1 MLTYVL
7 RRVASTLPVLLLVSL
22 FAFLIVALI
31 PGDAAHVIAGPS
43 AGPAEIAVVR
53 AELGLDRPWLV
64 QVGIWYRNLLQGNLG
79 RSFSLD
85 RPVVQAILDRLPVT
99 LALAA
104 YAIAMTV
111 IVGIAAGVL
120 AAVRQNSWIDG
131 AVMAV
136 ALLGLSLPNFWLALM
151 LIFVFAV
158 GLGWMPAGGYVPL
171 GQDFWGGLH
180 SLTLPALSLALMNIG
195 IVARMTR
202 SSMLE
207 VLRQDYVR
215 TARAKG
221 VAEAKVILRHA
232 LGNALIPIITITGIV
247 FSLMIS
253 GAVII
258 ESVYALPGLGRLMIS
273 SIHARDFP
281 VIQGTLVFVAMT
293 LVLINLIVDLL
304 YAVVDP
310 RVRYQ

>member
-7 RRVASTLPVLLLVSL
+7 RRVASTIPVLLLVSL

-43 AGPAEIAVVR
+43 AGPDEVAVVR

-64 QVGIWYRNLLQGNLG
+64 QVGIWYGNLLKGDLG
-79 RSFSLD
+79 YSFSLD
-85 RPVVQAILDRLPVT
+85 RPVIQAILDRLPVT
-99 LALAA
+99 LALAS
-104 YAIAMTV
+104 YAIVMTLV
-111 IVGIAAGVL
+111 VGLAAGVL
-120 AAVRQNSWIDG
+120 AAVRQNSWVDG
-131 AVMAV
+131 TVMAI

-171 GQDFWGGLH
+171 GQNFWGGIQ

-195 IVARMTR
+195 LIARMTR

-207 VLRQDYVR
+207 VLRQDYIR

-221 VAEAKVILRHA
+221 VKETTVIVRHA
-232 LGNALIPIITITGIV
+232 LGNALIPTITITGII

-281 VIQGTLVFVAMT
+281 VIQGTLLFVAVT
-293 LVLINLIVDLL
+293 LVLINLVVDLL

-310 RVRYQ
+310 RVRFR

>member
-1 MLTYVL
+1 
-7 RRVASTLPVLLLVSL
+7 
-22 FAFLIVALI
+22 
-31 PGDAAHVIAGPS
+31 
-43 AGPAEIAVVR
+43 
-53 AELGLDRPWLV
+53 
-64 QVGIWYRNLLQGNLG
+64 
-79 RSFSLD
+79 
-85 RPVVQAILDRLPVT
+85 
-99 LALAA
+99 
-104 YAIAMTV
+104 
-111 IVGIAAGVL
+111 
-120 AAVRQNSWIDG
+120 
-131 AVMAV
+131 MAV